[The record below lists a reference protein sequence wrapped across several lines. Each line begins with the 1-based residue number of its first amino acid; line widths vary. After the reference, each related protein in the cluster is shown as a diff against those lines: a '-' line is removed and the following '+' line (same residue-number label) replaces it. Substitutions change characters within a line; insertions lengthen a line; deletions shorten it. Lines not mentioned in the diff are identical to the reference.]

1 MDLYCISFNK
11 YTNLGFRWDLN
22 IITRLSGLSIKK
34 SMIIYKKY
42 PVHVPKLKKDD
53 W

>member
-11 YTNLGFRWDLN
+11 HITLGFRWELN

-34 SMIIYKKY
+34 SMIVYKNY
-42 PVHVPKLKKDD
+42 LGHVPKLKKDN